1 MKPIRPNLTN
11 YDVARLFERHLA
23 EIEKRMWRRMI
34 MMAVLVVSLFSGV
47 NYLIYTDLKQLSTD
61 AVRYS
66 IETKHHLLLL
76 EHVISEEGDNTT
88 MSG

>member
-11 YDVARLFERHLA
+11 YDVTRLLERQLT
-23 EIEKRMWRRMI
+23 EMEGRIWRRMI
-34 MMAVLVVSLFSGV
+34 MMIVLVVGLFSGV

-61 AVRYS
+61 AIRYS
-66 IETKHHLLLL
+66 IETKHHLLLI
-76 EHVISEEGDNTT
+76 ENVISEEGETTT

>member
-11 YDVARLFERHLA
+11 YDVTRLIEKDLA
-23 EIEKRMWRRMI
+23 EMEGRMWRRMI
-34 MMAVLVVSLFSGV
+34 MMIVLVAGLFSGV

-61 AVRYS
+61 AIRYS
-66 IETKHHLLLL
+66 IETKHHLLLI
-76 EHVISEEGDNTT
+76 ESVISEEGGKTT

>member
-11 YDVARLFERHLA
+11 YDVTRLLERHLA
-23 EIEKRMWRRMI
+23 EIEQRMWRRMI
-34 MMAVLVVSLFSGV
+34 MMIVLVVSIFSGV

-61 AVRYS
+61 AIRYS
-66 IETKHHLLLL
+66 IETKHHLLLI
-76 EHVISEEGDNTT
+76 ESVISEEGDNAT

>member
-11 YDVARLFERHLA
+11 YDVTRLLERQLA
-23 EIEKRMWRRMI
+23 DMEKRIWRRMI
-34 MMAVLVVSLFSGV
+34 MMIVLVAGLFSGV

-61 AVRYS
+61 AIRYS
-66 IETKHHLLLL
+66 IEAKHHLLLI
-76 EHVISEEGDNTT
+76 ESVISEEGGNTT